1 MVKIFDPNGREITV
15 GADVEGGGRVVG
27 ITEPEGD
34 YNAYGRAVIFG
45 PYVKVLY
52 PGLGED
58 MHVCTPEGWTY
69 EEFVCDDVVL
79 S

>member
-34 YNAYGRAVIFG
+34 YNSYGRAVMYG

-52 PGLGED
+52 SEGED
-58 MHVCTPEGWTY
+58 SHVCSPERYDY
-69 EEFVCDDVVL
+69 ETFVCDDVVL